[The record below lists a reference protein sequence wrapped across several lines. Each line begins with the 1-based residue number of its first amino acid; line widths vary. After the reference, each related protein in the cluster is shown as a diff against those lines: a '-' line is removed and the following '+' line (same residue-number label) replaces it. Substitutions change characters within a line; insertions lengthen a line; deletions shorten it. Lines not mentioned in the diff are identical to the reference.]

1 MAKIIENPKGF
12 KVIEVSFKECTSW
25 GGFGIC
31 DNCNN
36 AFNKAYYVAVLN
48 RVFCEDC
55 YLEWYLKATY
65 YEEDREIEERNFQTY
80 KRMLKI

>member
-31 DNCNN
+31 DDCGN
-36 AFNKAYYVAVLN
+36 AFVRAYYVAVLN
-48 RVFCEDC
+48 QVLCAKC
-55 YLEWYLKATY
+55 YNEWYAEETY
-65 YEEDREIEERNFQTY
+65 YEEDRWVEERNFQAC
-80 KRMLKI
+80 KKMLKI